1 MLLERK
7 VRLTK
12 SMDLEK
18 DRPPADVSVWRP
30 SFLGIDI
37 GLTNCYVGT
46 VNPSEL
52 DWFASEKN

>member
-1 MLLERK
+1 MFLEPE

-12 SMDLEK
+12 SKDLVQ

-37 GLTNCYVGT
+37 GLTSCYVGT

-52 DWFASEKN
+52 DWFASEKF